1 MPCINS
7 NLTKNH
13 VPVTTSVQLHIQN
26 FKNSMK
32 TVSHSSYL
40 LYHPQHP
47 TDPTGQE
54 WTSTCPMI
62 LVATGSIPALWGLIL
77 TLSGPPFDHSN
88 QPAVPNLANPCKI
101 TKVQG
106 VAIHITQPDLVRAKI
121 LDLTVRLMKSHLS
134 LKHWSV
140 TTINYQYIAITKHTA
155 TAITYTCVQDVT
167 SCNFSV
173 RLSAILNTL

>member
-1 MPCINS
+1 
-7 NLTKNH
+7 
-13 VPVTTSVQLHIQN
+13 
-26 FKNSMK
+26 MK

-40 LYHPQHP
+40 LCHPQHP

-54 WTSTCPMI
+54 WTSKCPTI
-62 LVATGSIPALWGLIL
+62 LVATGSILVLWGPIL

-88 QPAVPNLANPCKI
+88 QPDVPNLANPCKI

-106 VAIHITQPDLVRAKI
+106 VAIYITQPDQVTARKSNSLNAA
-121 LDLTVRLMKSHLS
+121 LDLTVRLIKSHLPP
-134 LKHWSV
+134 KHWSV

-155 TAITYTCVQDVT
+155 IAITYTCVRDVT

-173 RLSAILNTL
+173 RLSAIVNFSRFFLPKPTMFQNNTLK